1 MSSFLNKLILS
12 EVEVYEISKVYN
24 INIPQY
30 FYMPYDKIDKEK
42 FIQEALSFSSSK
54 VVVKIV
60 SSKNLHKT
68 DVGGVKV
75 VSKDKNS
82 ISKIF
87 DEMILIECDGI
98 LAVEFLEHS
107 PALGEEILIGIKY
120 DNAFGFIMMIGPGG
134 TYTEKL
140 IKSIKK
146 EYIPEFLSLPCSD
159 EDIVRFIGKSWTF
172 SYTLGKVRG
181 VFPKTTLEEIVKTL
195 KSFINLVIDFEKKN
209 LIIEELEVNPFIVSN
224 GKLYAADGV
233 LRFKSNIDEKR
244 VIPTECALD
253 SLTSPKNIAFCGVS
267 EKKYNMGRIILNNTI
282 KAGFSKENM
291 YIIKD
296 GVESIDGIKCYKNLL
311 SIPSNKIDMYIISV
325 PVDNVVDVIKE
336 VADSSKVNGVVL
348 ITGGVGEKSG
358 TDDIQHNIISLVEKA
373 RKNNPDFA
381 LNGGNCMG
389 IVLNRTNVNTFFI
402 PEYKMRPPI
411 GKNPNMVPS
420 AFVSQ
425 SGAFVIS
432 TLTKI
437 PHIVCD
443 YTITV
448 GNQQDVTVVDY
459 IDYFSKKDVKVIL
472 SYIEGF
478 KSLDGRR
485 LIEISK
491 RMKSDGKILV
501 IYKAGRTSVGQKAVM
516 GHTASI
522 AGDYIVFE
530 KLLNE
535 SGAIIC
541 SSFDEFCDMA
551 FLTTYA
557 SLYNFENNRA
567 FFLSNAGFETTGMG
581 DNISFLEPFMGD
593 ETLKEKINQILKKFK
608 LDLIVDFRN
617 PMDLTPMACD
627 EAIAEIITA
636 IYESGFY
643 SSIFVSMI
651 PLTPAMNT
659 IKSQDSPDDFGKSFI
674 NYISQLI
681 EKKNVFISLCVG
693 SGNRYDSYV
702 EYAIE
707 KGFVVFRSADRMIKS
722 FEKFIYAIRN
732 S

>member
-1 MSSFLNKLILS
+1 MKTYFNKLILN
-12 EVEVYEISKVYN
+12 ELEVYDILKNYN
-24 INIPQY
+24 INIPEY
-30 FYMPYDKIDKEK
+30 FYMPYDKIDKEE
-42 FIQEALSFSSSK
+42 FIEKALSFSSNK
-54 VVVKIV
+54 IVVKIV

-68 DVGGVKV
+68 DIGGVKV

-82 ISKIF
+82 INKAF
-87 DEMILIECDGI
+87 DEIVLIECDGV

-107 PALGEEILIGIKY
+107 PALGEEILVGIKY
-120 DNAFGFIMMIGPGG
+120 DNAFGFIMMVGPGG

-140 IKSIKK
+140 MKSIKK
-146 EYIPEFLSLPCSD
+146 EYVPEFLSLPCS
-159 EDIVRFIGKSWTF
+159 EKNIVSFVEKSWTF

-181 VFPKTTLEEIVKTL
+181 VSAKTTLEEIVKTL

-209 LIIEELEVNPFIVSN
+209 LIIEEFEVNPFIVSN

-244 VIPTECALD
+244 VIPTESALD

-267 EKKYNMGRIILNNTI
+267 EKKYNLGRIILNNTI
-282 KAGFSKENM
+282 KAGFPKENM

-296 GVESIDGIKCYKNLL
+296 GIESVDGIKCYKDLL
-311 SIPSNKIDMYIISV
+311 SIPTNKIDMYIVSV
-325 PVDNVVDVIKE
+325 PVENVVSVIRE
-336 VADSSKVNGVVL
+336 VSDSGKINGIVL
-348 ITGGVGEKSG
+348 ITGGIGEKSG
-358 TDDIQHNIISLVEKA
+358 TENIQKEIVSLIRKA
-373 RKNNPDFA
+373 REKNSDFA
-381 LNGGNCMG
+381 LNGANCMG
-389 IVLNRTNVNTFFI
+389 IVLNRSNVNTFFI
-402 PEYKMRPPI
+402 PDYKMKPPI
-411 GKNPNMVPS
+411 GKNPNMAPS

-448 GNQQDVTVVDY
+448 GNQHDVTVVDY
-459 IDYFSKKDVKVIL
+459 IDYFSKKDVKVVL

-478 KSLDGRR
+478 KSLDGKR

-501 IYKAGRTSVGQKAVM
+501 IYKAGRTSIGQKAVM

-557 SLYNFENNRA
+557 SLYNFKNNKA

-581 DNISFLEPFMGD
+581 DNISFLDPFIDD

-627 EAIAEIITA
+627 EAIAEIIMA

-659 IKSQDSPDDFGKSFI
+659 IKSEGSPDDLEKSFI
-674 NYISQLI
+674 NYISKLI
-681 EKKNVFISLCVG
+681 KKRDVFIPLCVASG
-693 SGNRYDSYV
+693 SKYDPYV
-702 EYAIE
+702 DYAIDR
-707 KGFVVFRSADRMIKS
+707 GFVVFRSVDRMIKS
-722 FEKFIYAIRN
+722 FEKFINAIK
-732 S
+732 